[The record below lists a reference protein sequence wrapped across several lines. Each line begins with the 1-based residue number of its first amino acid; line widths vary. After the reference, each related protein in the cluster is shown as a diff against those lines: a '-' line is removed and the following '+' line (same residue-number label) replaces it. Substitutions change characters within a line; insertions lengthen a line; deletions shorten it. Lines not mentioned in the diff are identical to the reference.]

1 VTEGAAT
8 REAAATSQPAVED
21 GPAYPISAFDVRYK
35 AENASLPPVS
45 VITARPI
52 TLGVIDGEYVVPPA
66 LERKWVQLQGGA
78 VKSAMAYKPR
88 QIEARQVTLD
98 QLNDAAVDQFHTSAI
113 WAVNEQIKSYLNERG
128 VIGVYVAPDPD
139 DVDTSGKD
147 QRPADK
153 KSLGVVIY
161 TGVVRE
167 VRTVASGERVP
178 EEKRINNPVHA
189 RILADSPVKPES
201 AAGQATTDL
210 LRRDLLDRYVYSL
223 NRHPG
228 RRVDVAVSAFGD
240 EPGEVI
246 LDYLVT
252 EAKPWA
258 VYAQVSNT
266 GTKDTNEWR
275 ERFGF
280 VHNQLTNHD
289 DILSIDY
296 ITAGFEDSNA
306 VQVSYEAPLF
316 GSRRWR
322 WRAYG
327 SYSQYTASDVGQAR
341 ENFDGLQ
348 YDGGGELIAN
358 VYQRRDFFVDA
369 FVGAKYEHVRVNN
382 KDVDVVGEADFAV
395 PYGGL
400 RAQRLADA
408 SSTFAELTLSGRF
421 TDAAQADLDA
431 LGRFNADKQA
441 AVLQFQ
447 FFQSIFLEPLL
458 FPQAFKEARTTL
470 AHEVVFSARAQTSFG
485 SRLIPQAQDVIGGL
499 YSVRGYDESV
509 AAGDDL
515 ILGSVEYRWHVPR
528 SLKPE
533 EAGKPTRE
541 GQQPF
546 KWVPQQAY
554 GRPDWDLILR
564 AFLDAG
570 QTYNA
575 DRLGFE
581 NNETLV
587 GIGIGAEVQIK
598 QNVSVRVD
606 WGFPLHGLEGQPTDS
621 NRVHVAANFMW

>member
-1 VTEGAAT
+1 
-8 REAAATSQPAVED
+8 
-21 GPAYPISAFDVRYK
+21 
-35 AENASLPPVS
+35 
-45 VITARPI
+45 
-52 TLGVIDGEYVVPPA
+52 
-66 LERKWVQLQGGA
+66 
-78 VKSAMAYKPR
+78 
-88 QIEARQVTLD
+88 
-98 QLNDAAVDQFHTSAI
+98 
-113 WAVNEQIKSYLNERG
+113 
-128 VIGVYVAPDPD
+128 
-139 DVDTSGKD
+139 
-147 QRPADK
+147 
-153 KSLGVVIY
+153 
-161 TGVVRE
+161 
-167 VRTVASGERVP
+167 
-178 EEKRINNPVHA
+178 
-189 RILADSPVKPES
+189 
-201 AAGQATTDL
+201 
-210 LRRDLLDRYVYSL
+210 
-223 NRHPG
+223 
-228 RRVDVAVSAFGD
+228 
-240 EPGEVI
+240 
-246 LDYLVT
+246 
-252 EAKPWA
+252 
-258 VYAQVSNT
+258 
-266 GTKDTNEWR
+266 
-275 ERFGF
+275 
-280 VHNQLTNHD
+280 
-289 DILSIDY
+289 
-296 ITAGFEDSNA
+296 
-306 VQVSYEAPLF
+306 
-316 GSRRWR
+316 
-322 WRAYG
+322 
-327 SYSQYTASDVGQAR
+327 
-341 ENFDGLQ
+341 
-348 YDGGGELIAN
+348 
-358 VYQRRDFFVDA
+358 
-369 FVGAKYEHVRVNN
+369 
-382 KDVDVVGEADFAV
+382 V

-606 WGFPLHGLEGQPTDS
+606 WGFPLHDLEGQPTDS